1 MFSHLFSC
9 LFVCGKNDV
18 IFLILPHKF
27 LSSSE
32 LLGQNETDPF
42 YGKKERGNIQNGS
55 KKKYLE
61 LIFFKVAY
69 KWKG

>member
-1 MFSHLFSC
+1 M
-9 LFVCGKNDV
+9 

-55 KKKYLE
+55 KKKVPRTNFLKSSIQVE
-61 LIFFKVAY
+61 GLTRRQNQTVIKTV
-69 KWKG
+69 

>member
-1 MFSHLFSC
+1 M
-9 LFVCGKNDV
+9 

-61 LIFFKVAY
+61 LIFLKVAETCMQV
-69 KWKG
+69 WKG